1 MNSASILKE
10 EMMKKQIV
18 VIGLNRLGQ
27 SIAKTL
33 VIIGHEVLAL
43 DDDETRVQE
52 ISPHVTHAV
61 QTDPTSESALR
72 ELGVGNFDIGVI
84 ALPNIE
90 QSVIAT
96 IMLRKLGVRF
106 IIAQATNDA
115 HGIILG
121 KIGADKIVYPEAEMG
136 AGIAYT
142 LTLGNVLDY
151 IPVTS
156 AYGVAKMVTPN
167 HYFGKSLAE
176 IGFGRTGRLEVVV
189 LLIQRNQD
197 IIISPSTT
205 ELVKPGDVLVV
216 SGLWTKLD
224 ELFSLLQKTEK

>member
-1 MNSASILKE
+1 MARYFE
-10 EMMKKQIV
+10 EKMMKKQVV
-18 VIGLNRLGQ
+18 VIGLGRFGQ
-27 SIAKTL
+27 SIARTL
-33 VIIGHEVLAL
+33 VLIGHEVLAL
-43 DDDETRVQE
+43 DDDETRVE
-52 ISPHVTHAV
+52 EVSPYVTHAV
-61 QTDPTSESALR
+61 QTDPNSESALR

-90 QSVIAT
+90 QSVLAT

-106 IIAQATNDA
+106 IIARATTEA
-115 HGIILG
+115 HGIILE

-167 HYFGKSLAE
+167 HYFEKSLAE

-189 LLIQRNQD
+189 LLIQRKQD

-205 ELVKPGDVLVV
+205 ELVKPEDVLVV
-216 SGLWTKLD
+216 SGLWNKLD
-224 ELFSLLQKTEK
+224 ELFSLLQKPQK